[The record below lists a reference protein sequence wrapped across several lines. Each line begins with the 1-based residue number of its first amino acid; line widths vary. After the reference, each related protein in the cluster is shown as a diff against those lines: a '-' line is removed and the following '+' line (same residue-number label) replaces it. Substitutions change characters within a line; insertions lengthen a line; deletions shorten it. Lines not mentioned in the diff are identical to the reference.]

1 MLEIH
6 RHLKCEPTVCNCLY
20 KSMGE
25 FPIIDYRRI
34 IIWDLFLLT
43 ESRLIKHQWLDL
55 DPEFLWDTCNFSV
68 FFYRNEIYTLNNDGP
83 QRFSI
88 VNQLMRYFC
97 DRYIKG
103 VFGGHKE
110 IKSPFL
116 AVCLGLRLGNGHF
129 SVFPLLY

>member
-1 MLEIH
+1 M
-6 RHLKCEPTVCNCLY
+6 C
-20 KSMGE
+20 
-25 FPIIDYRRI
+25 
-34 IIWDLFLLT
+34 
-43 ESRLIKHQWLDL
+43 
-55 DPEFLWDTCNFSV
+55 FSIEMK
-68 FFYRNEIYTLNNDGP
+68 YDGP

-129 SVFPLLY
+129 SVSPLLY